1 MSYNNIGLATARGT
15 GTNGYISRN
24 LSSLKNPIRKNLSH
38 DEPALQNRKPNLEL
52 LEHEAKRRIEIKVL
66 EYADTLEGL
75 DDEEIADKCDEYRKT
90 LMLDFNPI
98 PDKARPHQ
106 VHEVAVLKEKAN
118 KRFAEALSIGNVK
131 E

>member
-24 LSSLKNPIRKNLSH
+24 LSTLKNPVRKNYSH
-38 DEPALQNRKPNLEL
+38 EEPALQTRKPNLEL

-66 EYADTLEGL
+66 EYADSLDGL
-75 DDEEIADKCDEYRKT
+75 DEEEILNKCDEYRRK
-90 LMLDFNPI
+90 LMQDFNPI
-98 PDKARPHQ
+98 PDTARPHQ
-106 VHEVAVLKEKAN
+106 VHEVAVLKERAN
-118 KRFAEALSIGNVK
+118 KRFADALRIGK